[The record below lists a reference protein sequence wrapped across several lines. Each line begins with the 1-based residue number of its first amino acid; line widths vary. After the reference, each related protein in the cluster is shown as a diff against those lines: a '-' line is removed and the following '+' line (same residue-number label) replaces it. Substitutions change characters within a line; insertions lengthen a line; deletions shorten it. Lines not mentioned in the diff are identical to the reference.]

1 MFRLLLLGLKP
12 NVNSMKNFSRMLF
25 SSDVGYQTY
34 FGLIRSLI
42 IADFH
47 ISAIEFDGL
56 KVDQKL
62 INIKDFQHLL
72 FFTESDL

>member
-25 SSDVGYQTY
+25 SSDVGYQTC
-34 FGLIRSLI
+34 FGLIGSLI

-56 KVDQKL
+56 KVDQYQR
-62 INIKDFQHLL
+62 FPASPVFHG
-72 FFTESDL
+72 E

>member
-34 FGLIRSLI
+34 FGLIDSLI
-42 IADFH
+42 IDDFH
-47 ISAIEFDGL
+47 ISVIGFDGL
-56 KVDQKL
+56 KVDQYQRFPTSPVFL
-62 INIKDFQHLL
+62 G
-72 FFTESDL
+72 E